1 MQNTCE
7 ISGTA
12 TLIGNWSQEAI
23 DCFNEAASLW
33 GGITDGYGFE
43 VLCIDSFE
51 SAQASASISGQPNGS
66 PSCCV
71 DGAWDDW
78 FYAHCKDEAPE
89 LHARLAKL
97 MAQNGLSVFLY
108 FLAEDEYDEECTGAV
123 NTLLLVS
130 DGKDLSIIGARDHL
144 RELMLRRQE
153 TGEYEIYEGY
163 SRNWADDEDYDSEDE
178 DYDDED
184 YDGEDEDYDDEE
196 YNGEEDEDDEEVD
209 NPWSEEDVKD
219 WDKGRSGDWLY
230 EELRDGGENPQ
241 GVSIARYVGPGGA
254 VTVPT
259 ELDGQKVISIAGDS
273 SIERTRPGGGWSCRM
288 LTGAFKGRTDVTSV
302 MLPEGVTEIGGYAFH
317 GCTGLISILLP
328 AGLEYIGDWAFDGCT
343 ALEAVKLPDSV
354 KEIGM
359 GAFQKCDSMTAL
371 ELGKGLKVIQSGAF
385 SDCTSLTALK
395 LPGNLRTI
403 DSWAFQNCTGLTAI
417 KIPGHVTNLG
427 VGAFSDCTGL
437 ASVELSK
444 GLKEFP
450 RAFEGCTS
458 LESVTIPPKA
468 KAFENSFAR
477 SGLKSVVVS
486 KGVETISEAAFA
498 FCGQLKHVDLP
509 DSLKSLEEGAFARCI
524 SLELPQLPQSL
535 ESVADSAFLGCT
547 AMFEQLLGGSL
558 EGYDYDVSA
567 SYDTASGVW
576 RAWSITGYH
585 GADTKIIVPTE
596 VAGHAIERI
605 APEAFSAQVNESCKN
620 LKKVTISEGIG
631 ILYPLTFLDC
641 AELEEV
647 ILPESLTDMGEEP
660 FKGCKK
666 LKHLTIPTGTVYF
679 DLTSVPNESDFILYA
694 KAGSVAYNF
703 AKANWKKLVLTEIQ

>member
-7 ISGTA
+7 VSGTA

-33 GGITDGYGFE
+33 GSITDGNGFE
-43 VLCIDSFE
+43 VLCIDDFE
-51 SAQASASISGQPNGS
+51 SAQASVSMSGEPNGL
-66 PSCCV
+66 PSCCI
-71 DGAWDDW
+71 DGEWHDW
-78 FYAHCKDEAPE
+78 FYAHCKGEAPE

-97 MAQNGLSVFLY
+97 MAQDGLSVFLY
-108 FLAEDEYDEECTGAV
+108 FLAEDEYEGECSGEV

-130 DGKDLSIIGARDHL
+130 DGKDLSIIGAGDHL

-163 SRNWADDEDYDSEDE
+163 SGSWEDDEDYDGDEE

-184 YDGEDEDYDDEE
+184 YG
-196 YNGEEDEDDEEVD
+196 GEEDEDGEEEKEDD
-209 NPWSEEDVKD
+209 NPWTEDD
-219 WDKGRSGDWLY
+219 INAWDKGRTEDWLY
-230 EELRDGGENPQ
+230 DEIEGDGERPDS
-241 GVSIARYVGPGGA
+241 VSLARYIGPGGIVA
-254 VTVPT
+254 VPA
-259 ELDGQKVISIAGDS
+259 ELDGKPVTAIAGNTDIRFS
-273 SIERTRPGGGWSCRM
+273 GPGQGGCRM
-288 LTGAFKGRTDVTSV
+288 LAGAFRGRTDVTSV
-302 MLPEGVTEIGGYAFH
+302 MLPEGVTRIGSYAFH
-317 GCTGLISILLP
+317 GCTGLSSIQLP
-328 AGLEYIGDWAFDGCT
+328 EGLEYIGDWAFDGCT

-354 KEIGM
+354 KEIGKY
-359 GAFQKCDSMTAL
+359 AFYKCRAMTTL

-385 SDCTSLTALK
+385 SDCTGLTALK
-395 LPGNLRTI
+395 LPENLRTI
-403 DSWAFQNCTGLTAI
+403 GDDAFQSCTGLTAI
-417 KIPGHVTNLG
+417 KIPGHVTSLE

-437 ASVELSK
+437 ASVELPK

-450 RAFEGCTS
+450 QAFYRCTS

-468 KAFENSFAR
+468 EAFEGAFER

-486 KGVETISEAAFA
+486 EGVETISEAAFA

-509 DSLKSLEEGAFARCI
+509 DSLKNLEEGAFARCV

-535 ESVADSAFLGCT
+535 ESVADSAFFGCT

-558 EGYDYDVSA
+558 EGCDYDVSA

-585 GADTKIIVPTE
+585 GTDTEIAVPTE

-605 APEAFSAQVNESCKN
+605 APEAFSAKANESCKN
-620 LKKVTISEGIG
+620 LKKVTISEGID

-641 AELEEV
+641 VELEEV

-660 FKGCKK
+660 FKGCEK
-666 LKHLTIPTGTVYF
+666 LKHLTIPAGAVYF
-679 DLTSVPNESDFILYA
+679 DLTSIPDEPDFTLYA
-694 KAGSVAYNF
+694 KAGSAAYNF
-703 AKANWKKLVLTEIQ
+703 AKANWKKLVLTEI